1 MLVGAVTASHSL
13 FDSLMNDNS
22 REMKEVTG
30 QMTSGIL
37 PVIAGIRLFHSMR
50 EANRPEIF
58 VLFRQD
64 FYLVQMLCFHM

>member
-37 PVIAGIRLFHSMR
+37 PAIAGIRLFHLMR
-50 EANRPEIF
+50 EPTGVRFLSCADVVFSYER
-58 VLFRQD
+58 
-64 FYLVQMLCFHM
+64 M